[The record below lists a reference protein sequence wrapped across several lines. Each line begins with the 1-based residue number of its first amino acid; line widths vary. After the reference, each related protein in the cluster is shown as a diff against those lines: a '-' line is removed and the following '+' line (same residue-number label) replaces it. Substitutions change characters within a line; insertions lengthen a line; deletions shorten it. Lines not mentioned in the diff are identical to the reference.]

1 MKTKL
6 ILYFC
11 NIAAVLLLLPT
22 ARAAEGEKK
31 DSTAAATPDNRL
43 VLLPRAHLQ
52 LTAEPI
58 WGDSLEAIVTVA
70 VPDSCKNQRYFCR
83 LEANTALSLVTIP
96 RYKWAVST
104 DSLKILSAIPLQI
117 RLARQNAGASAS
129 VIKIHF
135 QNMDHL
141 AQLSG
146 TASLTILPEAGLRGA
161 FSSKSDS
168 LVMAM
173 PSVDSAKIALPLANT
188 TAIDSLATAQ
198 EPHAFGIFYVVL
210 GIALIFMFGGMS
222 WLMKWSQRRRFQS
235 IAAQTTATAFPHLQH
250 LQPPSVPEPEAPQV
264 VVAEEIPGANDA
276 TVMAATVETPSNLP
290 AVVAT
295 EPPIDLTVL
304 SGQLQELKLMLQ
316 QIMAN
321 QQETKQRLAQI
332 TAAAALE
339 APRTSAQLA
348 LFDIINDEAAGKNG
362 EGHTN
367 GNGSST
373 LHAPA
378 LRTTS
383 LAGKIMPELA
393 PEEEKASMLV
403 AQSGLRIFL
412 AHSET
417 KNEASEELLLH

>member
-1 MKTKL
+1 MTTKL

-11 NIAAVLLLLPT
+11 NIAAVLVLLPT
-22 ARAAEGEKK
+22 ARAAEGVKK
-31 DSTAAATPDNRL
+31 DSSVASTPGKRL
-43 VLLPRAHLQ
+43 VLLPQAHLQ

-70 VPDSCKNQRYFCR
+70 VPDSCKNQRYLCR
-83 LEANTALSLVTIP
+83 LEANTALRLVTIP

-104 DSLKILSAIPLQI
+104 DSLKILSAVPLQI

-135 QNMDHL
+135 QNMDHA

-161 FSSKSDS
+161 FSPKIDS
-168 LVMAM
+168 LVMAT

-210 GIALIFMFGGMS
+210 GIVLIFMFGGMS

-235 IAAQTTATAFPHLQH
+235 IAAKTTATAFPHLQH
-250 LQPPSVPEPEAPQV
+250 LQPSSAPEPEVHQPI
-264 VVAEEIPGANDA
+264 VAEEIPNASDA
-276 TVMAATVETPSNLP
+276 AVTATVETPSNLP

-373 LHAPA
+373 RHAPA
-378 LRTTS
+378 LRATN
-383 LAGKIMPELA
+383 LAGKIMPELE

-403 AQSGLRIFL
+403 APSGLRIFL

-417 KNEASEELLLH
+417 KNEISEELLLH